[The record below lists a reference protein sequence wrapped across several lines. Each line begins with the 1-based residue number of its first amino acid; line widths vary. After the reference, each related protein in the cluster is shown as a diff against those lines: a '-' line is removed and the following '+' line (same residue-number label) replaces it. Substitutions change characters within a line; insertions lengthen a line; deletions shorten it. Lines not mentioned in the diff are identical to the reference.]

1 MVAVTG
7 GSRGTCVGCGG
18 VQPVS
23 PGRRWHREGYNP
35 CPRRRWQ
42 RGAGSPYCGRIWYE
56 GVHSRYRVERWH
68 RVMCSGSGVY
78 PACRQWKGAAGCT
91 QPWAEAPSSV
101 CKEAVALTVPMPSRR
116 ALGLSCL
123 AVVGTTSTWE
133 LDLCSLQ
140 GSPSLC
146 HLPGAPL
153 IGLGWAAALAGSPLP
168 TLLSQ
173 MLLIPPCPPLP
184 LASHTPRLSSA

>member
-1 MVAVTG
+1 MSGLRWGAG
-7 GSRGTCVGCGG
+7 CVF
-18 VQPVS
+18 S
-23 PGRRWHREGYNP
+23 GRRWHREGYNP

-42 RGAGSPYCGRIWYE
+42 RGAGSPYCSRRRYK

-68 RVMCSGSGVY
+68 RVMCGGSGVY
-78 PACRQWKGAAGCT
+78 PARMQWEVTAGCT
-91 QPWAEAPSSV
+91 QHAALGRGQLLCKQHV
-101 CKEAVALTVPMPSRR
+101 CMEAVALTVPMPSRR

-123 AVVGTTSTWE
+123 AVLGTTSTWE
-133 LDLCSLQ
+133 LDLFSLQ
-140 GSPSLC
+140 ALPSLC
-146 HLPGAPL
+146 YLPGAPL
-153 IGLGWAAALAGSPLP
+153 IGLGWPAALGSSPLA